1 MPFLIL
7 EHSVIPNFYP
17 IISILL
23 ALVSLVLLEILE
35 IEVWLIGWEL
45 QASGLISA
53 SLTLKWENADW
64 AWTDQIIIAITE
76 LI

>member
-1 MPFLIL
+1 MVRSESVVVNELVLVNDHRGKSMPFLIL

-35 IEVWLIGWEL
+35 IEVWLIG
-45 QASGLISA
+45 
-53 SLTLKWENADW
+53 
-64 AWTDQIIIAITE
+64 
-76 LI
+76 